1 MEMLLPWLTKLSP
14 EYALLAFLVFAFMST
29 MTAIWTGAQQA
40 TLKAYDA
47 RIGTLEQALQDANK
61 AKEAEKTLRRVCED
75 ARKLLEVAIQELKTE
90 IEVLKRRLTHEQ
102 RRVAALEQKLKQ
114 HEEAA

>member
-29 MTAIWTGAQQA
+29 ITAIWTGAQQA
-40 TLKAYDA
+40 TLRAYDA
-47 RIGTLEQALQDANK
+47 RIGTLEQALKDANK
-61 AKEAEKTLRRVCED
+61 EKEAEKKLRRVCEE
-75 ARKLLEVAIQELKTE
+75 ARKVLQTALDELRVEVE
-90 IEVLKRRLTHEQ
+90 ILKRKLTHEQ